1 MRSLNSMLVKG
12 LNEAYKDAYMTETG
26 LETRLG
32 LYETFI
38 ILFPL
43 KSIS

>member
-1 MRSLNSMLVKG
+1 MTSLNSMLVKG
-12 LNEAYKDAYMTETG
+12 LNEAYKDAYMIETS

-32 LYETFI
+32 LYETLI

-43 KSIS
+43 RSTS